1 MDVTTNP
8 LQVHQRSG
16 VDKSCAPAPRRWGVS
31 LAGFAAVVEA
41 AGGRAALEGAGDE
54 WLKERG
60 LLAAVA
66 AAGGLTA
73 LIGKPEKWATEH
85 GLDPARDDAD
95 EDPDDD
101 GYTNL
106 DEYLLDTDPVTPAPG
121 TGCGCGGGARAAV
134 LAPLLALLRRRRTNP
149 ARTRPARSAGT

>member
-16 VDKSCAPAPRRWGVS
+16 VDKSHAPAPRWGVS

-41 AGGRAALEGAGDE
+41 AGGRAALEGAGDK
-54 WLKERG
+54 WLEERG
-60 LLAAVA
+60 LLALVA

-85 GLDPARDDAD
+85 GL
-95 EDPDDD
+95 
-101 GYTNL
+101 G
-106 DEYLLDTDPVTPAPG
+106 
-121 TGCGCGGGARAAV
+121 
-134 LAPLLALLRRRRTNP
+134 
-149 ARTRPARSAGT
+149 